1 MWKAGCLNLSRD
13 RPQSL
18 KKVVTAIGTAKHS
31 ATSVSVTSPYTWEF
45 EQMSNSCASLLNGR
59 KCLAIGL
66 NFSSFISNGDMP
78 PYKRIFLKRYNI
90 KQNTKRQNKGLKFV
104 LVSLFFP
111 NWIVPIAI
119 QDCRVQ
125 NYGHFTIWYV
135 NVMSL
140 KITWCM
146 CIQYWCICS
155 Q

>member
-31 ATSVSVTSPYTWEF
+31 ATSVSVTSPYSWEF

-66 NFSSFISNGDMP
+66 NFPSFISNGHMP
-78 PYKRIFLKRYNI
+78 PYQRIFLKRYNI

-104 LVSLFFP
+104 LVSLFFFKLNSP
-111 NWIVPIAI
+111 NCHTRL
-119 QDCRVQ
+119 QDTKLWP
-125 NYGHFTIWYV
+125 F
-135 NVMSL
+135 
-140 KITWCM
+140 
-146 CIQYWCICS
+146 
-155 Q
+155 